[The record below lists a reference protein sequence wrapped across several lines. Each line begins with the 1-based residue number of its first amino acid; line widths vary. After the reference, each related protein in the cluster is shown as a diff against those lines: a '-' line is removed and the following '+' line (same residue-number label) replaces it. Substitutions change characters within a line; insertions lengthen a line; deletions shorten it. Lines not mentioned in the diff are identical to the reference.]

1 MVLSFCS
8 LQNSRGEKLAKT
20 LRTTLLLGKPT
31 TLLINLASSRTLRA
45 KSSLAS
51 RSNHFQHQPEKAL
64 GGGPTCKLVSPPKL
78 HQPPALR
85 GSTLVTWTEHLE
97 TELER
102 ATHPPNHQYSTAL
115 PSMPITASSQ
125 PKITRKNGA
134 ATRLVGAPHCN
145 PPFDPLLVALLLL
158 LLLLVLLV
166 LIPRRRARRREEVT
180 QPNCPH
186 TTSVAS
192 SPR

>member
-20 LRTTLLLGKPT
+20 LRTTLLLGKST
-31 TLLINLASSRTLRA
+31 TLLINLASSRTLRG

-102 ATHPPNHQYSTAL
+102 ASHPPNHQYSTAL

-145 PPFDPLLVALLLL
+145 PPFDLLAAVVA
-158 LLLLVLLV
+158 
-166 LIPRRRARRREEVT
+166 AAAAASAAAEAAGADT
-180 QPNCPH
+180 SATHQPNCHH

>member
-8 LQNSRGEKLAKT
+8 LQNSHGEKLANT
-20 LRTTLLLGKPT
+20 LRTTLLLGKST
-31 TLLINLASSRTLRA
+31 TLLINLASSRTLRG

-102 ATHPPNHQYSTAL
+102 ATHPPNHESSSAL

-145 PPFDPLLVALLLL
+145 PPFDPLLVALLAL

>member
-20 LRTTLLLGKPT
+20 LRTTLPLGKST

-102 ATHPPNHQYSTAL
+102 ATHPPHHQYSTAL

-125 PKITRKNGA
+125 PKITRKKGPPLA
-134 ATRLVGAPHCN
+134 WLELHTAT
-145 PPFDPLLVALLLL
+145 LLLTCLLLL
-158 LLLLVLLV
+158 LLLPLLLVLL
-166 LIPRRRARRREEVT
+166 PRRRARIRAQLT
-180 QPNCPH
+180 SPTA
-186 TTSVAS
+186 TT
-192 SPR
+192 PLQ